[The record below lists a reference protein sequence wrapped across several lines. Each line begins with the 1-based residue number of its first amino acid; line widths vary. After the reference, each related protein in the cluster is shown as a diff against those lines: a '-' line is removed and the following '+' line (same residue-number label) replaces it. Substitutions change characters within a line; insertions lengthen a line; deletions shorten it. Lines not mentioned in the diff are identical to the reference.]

1 MRQSDPPWLT
11 CEIKKNI
18 RKRKRLYKKYK
29 KTKRPADFEKYKHT
43 RNIITAEI
51 RKVQQAVIDKLA
63 AKLRNTDTGPRDWW
77 KTLKQ
82 FIKPN
87 NTTSIPLLCKDDI
100 VHTEE
105 ADKASMMNDFFVAQT
120 ILDETNA
127 TLPLNIDHPENNL
140 NSISTLPHEVESIRP
155 DALAVCRA
163 HRGLPVGFLLLR
175 YSV

>member
-1 MRQSDPPWLT
+1 M
-11 CEIKKNI
+11 
-18 RKRKRLYKKYK
+18 
-29 KTKRPADFEKYKHT
+29 
-43 RNIITAEI
+43 
-51 RKVQQAVIDKLA
+51 QQAVSDKLA

-127 TLPLNIDHPENNL
+127 TLPPNIDYPENNL
-140 NSISTLPHEVESIRP
+140 NSISTLPHEVESILKSLQLGKASGP
-155 DALAVCRA
+155 DLMK
-163 HRGLPVGFLLLR
+163 
-175 YSV
+175 